1 MGNLGLTQKLLIL
14 LLIVVYLA
22 IIGLVSYKL
31 TKSKLADCDKVY
43 WIVAMVILNL
53 LAAIPII
60 FYNDY
65 FLSPEKR
72 SSK

>member
-31 TKSKLADCDKVY
+31 TKSKLADWDKVY

-53 LAAIPII
+53 LAAIPFIL
-60 FYNDY
+60 YHDY